1 MILSEASREN
11 LAAEVAVHLGREAA
25 GGGADPATVA
35 LARGHVETVAA
46 YAHAYTFGRG
56 FTVDV
61 DGNGEPAHDV
71 ARVIVA
77 AAARLTTNPEQVSV
91 YSAGDYSE
99 RPAVFTGWTIAEQG
113 VLHRWRKRWA

>member
-1 MILSEASREN
+1 MILTAASREN

-25 GGGADPATVA
+25 DGSPDPATVA

-56 FTVDV
+56 FTVDI

-77 AAARLTTNPEQVSV
+77 AAARLTTNPEQVTA
-91 YSAGDYSE
+91 YTAADYSE
-99 RPAVFTGWTIAEQG
+99 RPAVFTGWTVAEQG
-113 VLHRWRKRWA
+113 VLHRWRRRWA

>member
-1 MILSEASREN
+1 MILSEATREN
-11 LAAEVAVHLGREAA
+11 LAAEVAVHLGREDAD
-25 GGGADPATVA
+25 GGPDMATVA

-56 FTVDV
+56 FTVDS

-99 RPAVFTGWTIAEQG
+99 RPAVFTGWTVAEQG

>member
-1 MILSEASREN
+1 MILAEATREN
-11 LAAEVAVHLGREAA
+11 LAAEVAIHLGRKAA
-25 GGGADPATVA
+25 DGAADPATVA

-56 FTVDV
+56 FTVDA
-61 DGNGEPAHDV
+61 DGIGEPAHDV